1 MPPRLLIPSLLALSL
16 LTASCGFKHEPLG
29 DLPAYPQT
37 VHDGLNREIVIDKA
51 PKQIV
56 SLDPGMT
63 SALYS
68 IGAGDLAVGGS
79 GAESYPATAVGLPDM
94 LADDGTIDVKAVQRA
109 EPDIVLAPAGLV
121 PTAAD
126 ADRLQLRVGAL
137 VYVVR
142 AADVDG
148 VQSDIA
154 SLGLMTDHADRARV
168 VSTRIQN
175 GVDAVTKAVSSLPR
189 VKTFVDEGL
198 RYTIEPGTMPSDLI
212 RLAQGENVAA
222 EADPDAPLTVAELIA
237 AAPEVYL
244 SVTGQGATLAELQH
258 NKRLATL
265 PAVKQKQVPEI
276 PQSVLDEDGPRVAD
290 ALAQIARAIHPG
302 ITIP

>member
-1 MPPRLLIPSLLALSL
+1 MPPRLIVPPLLALAL

-37 VHDGLNREIVIDKA
+37 VRDGLNREVVVDAA
-51 PKQIV
+51 PKRIV

-79 GAESYPATAVGLPDM
+79 GSESYPADAVKLPDM
-94 LADDGTIDVKAVQRA
+94 LTGDGTIDIKAVEQA
-109 EPDIVLAPAGLV
+109 KPDIVLAPADLV
-121 PTAAD
+121 PTRAD
-126 ADRLQLRVGAL
+126 ADRLQLRLGAL

-142 AADVDG
+142 ATDVAG
-148 VQSDIA
+148 VQSDIG

-168 VSTRIQN
+168 VSGHIQD
-175 GVDAVTKAVSSLPR
+175 GVDAVRKAVSSLP
-189 VKTFVDEGL
+189 KATTFVDEGL
-198 RYTIEPGTMPSDLI
+198 RYTIDPGTMPSDLI

-222 EADPDAPLTVAELIA
+222 EANPNAPFTIAELVA
-237 AAPEVYL
+237 TAPEVYL
-244 SVTGQGATLAELQH
+244 SVANQGATLAELQH
-258 NKRLATL
+258 NPKLSGL
-265 PAVKQKQVPEI
+265 PAVQQKQVPQI
-276 PQSVLDEDGPRVAD
+276 PQAVLDEDGPRVAD

-302 ITIP
+302 VTIP